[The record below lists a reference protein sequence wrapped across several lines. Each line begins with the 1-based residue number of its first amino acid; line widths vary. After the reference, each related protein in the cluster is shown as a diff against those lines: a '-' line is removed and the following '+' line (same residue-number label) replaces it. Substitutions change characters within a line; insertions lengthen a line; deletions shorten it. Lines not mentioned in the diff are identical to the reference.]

1 MSDRLDPACGS
12 DRHIVPEKRPANSF
26 FANTSCCSGVPCTIS
41 RLALPL
47 VSMPPPPMPMPA
59 LAKKLLAAISTTH
72 GSCMPPIS

>member
-1 MSDRLDPACGS
+1 MSDRLEPACGS

-59 LAKKLLAAISTTH
+59 FEKKLLAAISTTH